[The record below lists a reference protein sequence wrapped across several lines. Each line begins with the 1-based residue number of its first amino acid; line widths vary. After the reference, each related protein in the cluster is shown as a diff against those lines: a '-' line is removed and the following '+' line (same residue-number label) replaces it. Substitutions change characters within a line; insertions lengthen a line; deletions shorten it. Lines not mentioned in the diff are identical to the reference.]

1 MAESTTKFKENN
13 GYAPEVAPEEESSF
27 DIRIL
32 WFLLLRYK
40 YWIIAS
46 IAVCMALAYVYL
58 RYQTPIYSVSSKI
71 LIKDQDQ
78 RRSYASSIN
87 NTFNELGFMN
97 SSNGFDNEIEVLGT
111 RTLNKKVV
119 RALKLYT
126 TYIAEG
132 RIRDHEVYNRYAP
145 YLVDYESDLL
155 DSLKHPIRVE
165 MDMKGKDLQL
175 QIDYTGF
182 SVTKTVTSFPSV
194 IHAPI
199 GDIYIDK
206 NPVFSKRP
214 DAYDLKRTLTAIVL
228 PIDGVAASY
237 AARLNVS
244 ETSKLTTIA
253 RVSISDNLPERAVD
267 YLNMLARIYNEDANE
282 DNNEEARR
290 TADFIDERLGIISKE
305 LNTTEAELEQYKR
318 TAGITNLAADAAQDA
333 SQSIRYEQEIVEVS
347 TQLNLLEFLI
357 DHVNDARNHL
367 QVIPSNVGLTDPG
380 LTSMIAKYNEDV
392 MERNRLLRT
401 ASETSPTVSVL
412 TSQLEGY
419 LSGIKASLQSAR
431 RQLAIRR
438 NDLQGQ
444 QSKYSSRISSA
455 PGKERAMADIDRQK
469 EVKAGLYLMLLQKRE
484 ENSITLASY
493 AYKGKM
499 IEEPIASSTPVS
511 PKKQM
516 IFLIAFLV
524 GLVIPFIYYFVRQ
537 FFRYRVEGK
546 EDLAKLTRV
555 PLLGSIPF
563 VKALTKGDRTVVVQE
578 NRNSIMVE
586 VYRTLRSNL
595 PFVLEKDQN
604 VILFTSSTSG
614 EGKTSVAS
622 NLGASIAF
630 VGKKVIVMGLDIRKP
645 RLASLFDLSDTEKGI
660 SNYLSRDPED
670 VEYIDTLIQN
680 SGISPNLDIL
690 PAGPIPPN
698 PSELLERENL
708 KMAIDYLKKKYDYV
722 LLDTAP
728 IGLVSDT
735 LSIAKYVDLTLYVI
749 RANYT
754 LKADLDL
761 VNELADD
768 GRLPNV
774 NLILNAEKEGEAGG
788 SYYGHYGRYGYGRKY
803 GYSRGYGYGRYGYGY
818 GHGHSYGYG
827 YGYGYGMKEGEK
839 LEEV

>member
-1 MAESTTKFKENN
+1 MTESTTKFKEGN
-13 GYAPEVAPEEESSF
+13 GYTPEVAPEEESSF

-32 WFLLLRYK
+32 WYLLLRYK

-58 RYQTPIYSVSSKI
+58 RYQTPVYSISSKI

-126 TYIAEG
+126 QYIADG
-132 RIRDHEVYNRYAP
+132 RVRSVEVYNKYAP
-145 YLVDYESDLL
+145 YLVDYEQDLL
-155 DSLKHPIRVE
+155 DSLQRPIRVE
-165 MDMKGKDLQL
+165 MEMKDKDLQML
-175 QIDYTGF
+175 INYGET
-182 SVTKTVTSFPSV
+182 SITKVISSFPSV
-194 IHAPI
+194 IHAPF
-199 GDIYIDK
+199 GDVFVDK
-206 NPVFSKRP
+206 NPVFAKRP
-214 DAYDLKRTLTAIVL
+214 DAYNIQRTLTAIIQ
-228 PIDGVAASY
+228 PIDGMAASY
-237 AARLNVS
+237 AGRLRVS
-244 ETSKLTTIA
+244 ETSKMTTIA
-253 RVSISDNLPERAVD
+253 QVTITDNIPERGRD
-267 YLNMLARIYNEDANE
+267 YLTMLARIYNEDANE

-318 TAGITNLAADAAQDA
+318 QAGITNIAADAATDA
-333 SQSIRYEQEIVEVS
+333 SQNIRYEQEIVEVS
-347 TQLNLLEFLI
+347 TQLNLIEFLI

-367 QVIPSNVGLTDPG
+367 QVIPSNVGLSDPG
-380 LTSMIAKYNEDV
+380 LVSMIAKYNEDV

-401 ASETSPTVSVL
+401 ASENSPTVSVL

-431 RQLAIRR
+431 RQMAIRR
-438 NDLQGQ
+438 SDLQGQ
-444 QSKYSSRISSA
+444 QSKYASRISSA

-484 ENSITLASY
+484 ENSITLASS

-499 IEEPIASSTPVS
+499 IEEPIASSAPIS

-516 IFLIAFLV
+516 IFLIAFIV

-537 FFRYRVEGK
+537 FFRYRVESK
-546 EDLAKLTRV
+546 DDLMKLTKV

-563 VKALTKGDRTVVVQE
+563 VKALVKGDRTVVVQE

-614 EGKTSVAS
+614 EGKTSIAS

-630 VGKKVIVMGLDIRKP
+630 VGKKVVVLGLDIRKP

-660 SNYLSRDPED
+660 SNFLSRDPKD

-708 KMAIDYLKKKYDYV
+708 GVALDYLKKKYDYV

-735 LSIAKYVDLTLYVI
+735 LTIAKYVDLTLYVI

-761 VNELADD
+761 VNELAED

-774 NLILNAEKEGEAGG
+774 NLILNAEKEGEGG
-788 SYYGHYGRYGYGRKY
+788 
-803 GYSRGYGYGRYGYGY
+803 
-818 GHGHSYGYG
+818 
-827 YGYGYGMKEGEK
+827 
-839 LEEV
+839 